1 MTHEANFVFVT
12 LPHAIVPFFNAE
24 LENKQKVKTPTLT
37 FPLERRKF
45 YHKSLKASQSF

>member
-24 LENKQKVKTPTLT
+24 VENKQKSENTNTNFSTGTQKIL
-37 FPLERRKF
+37 
-45 YHKSLKASQSF
+45 S